1 VTTVNFVLTVT
12 SHQHKF
18 WFSKKIGGSKI
29 FVTTAFCV
37 DGHQPST
44 QNLFFLKKMNAPK
57 IL

>member
-1 VTTVNFVLTVT
+1 VTTVYFVLTVT

-44 QNLFFLKKMNAPK
+44 QNLFFLKK
-57 IL
+57 